1 MSLLIHPSE
10 AKRKSGY
17 ERRKLDFLSVYA
29 ESWTTRSSFSKNQFN
44 LSSSDRYLETV
55 FVTKRRGEKREKNFE
70 PNREIQSWV
79 SAHIER
85 HPWKRCATKGVTRS
99 NVVHPDGIN
108 PPKYQR
114 KPFQKKNETG
124 KKKEKYQP
132 TNRLYIY
139 IRAAA
144 CEKRER
150 IRVDYRR
157 HCEALHG

>member
-17 ERRKLDFLSVYA
+17 ERRKLDFLSIYA

-79 SAHIER
+79 SAHTER

-124 KKKEKYQP
+124 KKKRNI
-132 TNRLYIY
+132 NRRTGYIY
-139 IRAAA
+139 IHPCSRLRETRA
-144 CEKRER
+144 
-150 IRVDYRR
+150 DPRR
-157 HCEALHG
+157 L

>member
-1 MSLLIHPSE
+1 MRKVGRRGAPS
-10 AKRKSGY
+10 RKINSTCLHQIDTS
-17 ERRKLDFLSVYA
+17 KLF
-29 ESWTTRSSFSKNQFN
+29 SF
-44 LSSSDRYLETV
+44 R
-55 FVTKRRGEKREKNFE
+55 TKRRGEKREKNFE

-79 SAHIER
+79 SAHTER

-114 KPFQKKNETG
+114 KPFQKKTKQE
-124 KKKEKYQP
+124 KKREISTDEQV
-132 TNRLYIY
+132 IY
-139 IRAAA
+139 IHPPAAA